1 MNCIYYRRPGSGF
14 MPEAFIFRWVATIEQ
29 NTLSQD
35 YKMGQVFQTTF
46 LLSGVYEK
54 GSVYKLGCIFGRMN
68 TLWALLLKEWM
79 IEWRQKHALAGVLLY
94 VLATV
99 FVCYLGFQR
108 IESAKSWS
116 VLLWI
121 TGIFTAFNAMQKTF
135 SSESAGTQLFIYTL
149 AHPRFIILSKAIY
162 NALFVA
168 ILNILSALLFLLF
181 FGTNMLESIDW
192 FQFVLGLVLGSTGL
206 GLALTF
212 VAGIAFKSEG
222 GVGLVAILGFPVIM
236 PLLITIVRHST
247 AAIEGVSMS
256 QNSLNLVVLL
266 VLNVL
271 SFVLS
276 YVLFPYL
283 WRE

>member
-1 MNCIYYRRPGSGF
+1 M
-14 MPEAFIFRWVATIEQ
+14 
-29 NTLSQD
+29 
-35 YKMGQVFQTTF
+35 
-46 LLSGVYEK
+46 
-54 GSVYKLGCIFGRMN
+54 YKLGCIFDGMK
-68 TLWALLLKEWM
+68 TLSALLKKELLL
-79 IEWRQKHALAGVLLY
+79 EWRQKHALAGVVLY

-108 IESAKSWS
+108 IESAKVWG

-121 TGIFTAFNAMQKTF
+121 TGIFTAFNAMQRTF
-135 SSESAGTQLFIYTL
+135 SSETTGTQLYLYTL
-149 AHPRFIILSKAIY
+149 AEPRFIILSKAIY
-162 NALFVA
+162 NAVFIAV
-168 ILNILSALLFLLF
+168 LNLVSVFFFLLF
-181 FGTNMLESIDW
+181 FGTEVLESVDW
-192 FQFVLGLVLGSTGL
+192 YQFLLGLLLGSTGL

-247 AAIEGVSMS
+247 AALEGASASV
-256 QNSLNLVVLL
+256 NSLNLMVLL
-266 VLNVL
+266 VLNVVSL
-271 SFVLS
+271 VLS

>member
-1 MNCIYYRRPGSGF
+1 MNCICYRRLGNGF
-14 MPEAFIFRWVATIEQ
+14 MPWHTFPDGSIRYRQ
-29 NTLSQD
+29 NTLPQG
-35 YKMGQVFQTTF
+35 YKMTQDFQTTF

-54 GSVYKLGCIFGRMN
+54 DSVYKLVCIFGRMN
-68 TLWALLLKEWM
+68 MLWALLRKEWM

-108 IESAKSWS
+108 IESAKTWG

-121 TGIFTAFNAMQKTF
+121 SGLFTAFNAMQKTF
-135 SSESAGTQLFIYTL
+135 ASESTGTQLFIYTL
-149 AHPRFIILSKAIY
+149 VHPRYIILSKAIY
-162 NALFVA
+162 NAIFVA
-168 ILNILSALLFLLF
+168 ILNMLSVLLFLLF
-181 FGTNMLESIDW
+181 FGSEMLESIDW
-192 FQFVLGLVLGSTGL
+192 IQFMLGLMLGITGL

-212 VAGIAFKSEG
+212 VAGLAFKSEG

-256 QNSLNLVVLL
+256 QNSLNLVVLF

>member
-1 MNCIYYRRPGSGF
+1 MQSTG
-14 MPEAFIFRWVATIEQ
+14 
-29 NTLSQD
+29 
-35 YKMGQVFQTTF
+35 
-46 LLSGVYEK
+46 YEN
-54 GSVYKLGCIFGRMN
+54 GGVYKLGCIFDRMN
-68 TLWALLLKEWM
+68 TLLALLRKEM
-79 IEWRQKHALAGVLLY
+79 LLEWRQKHALAGVLLY

-108 IESAKSWS
+108 LESAKTWG
-116 VLLWI
+116 VLLWV
-121 TGIFTAFNAMQKTF
+121 TGVFTAFNAMQKTF
-135 SSESAGTQLFIYTL
+135 ASESAGTQLFLYTL

-162 NALFVA
+162 NAVF
-168 ILNILSALLFLLF
+168 IALLNLVSVLFFLLF
-181 FGTNMLESIDW
+181 FGTEVLQSVDW
-192 FQFVLGLVLGSTGL
+192 PQFLLGLVLGSTGL

-236 PLLITIVRHST
+236 PLLITIVRHTT
-247 AAIEGVSMS
+247 AALEGASAT
-256 QNSLNLVVLL
+256 QNGLNLMVLL
-266 VLNVL
+266 VLNVV

>member
-1 MNCIYYRRPGSGF
+1 M
-14 MPEAFIFRWVATIEQ
+14 
-29 NTLSQD
+29 
-35 YKMGQVFQTTF
+35 
-46 LLSGVYEK
+46 
-54 GSVYKLGCIFGRMN
+54 YKLGCIFDRMN
-68 TLWALLLKEWM
+68 TLLALLRKELLL
-79 IEWRQKHALAGVLLY
+79 EWRQKHALAGVLLY

-108 IESAKSWS
+108 IESAKTWG
-116 VLLWI
+116 VLLWV
-121 TGIFTAFNAMQKTF
+121 TGVFTAFNAMQKTF
-135 SSESAGTQLFIYTL
+135 ASESAGTQLFLYTL

-162 NALFVA
+162 NAVF
-168 ILNILSALLFLLF
+168 IALLNLVSVLFFLLF
-181 FGTNMLESIDW
+181 FGTEVLQSVDW
-192 FQFVLGLVLGSTGL
+192 LHFLVGLLLGSTGL

-236 PLLITIVRHST
+236 PLLITIVRHTT
-247 AAIEGVSMS
+247 AALEGASAT
-256 QNSLNLVVLL
+256 QNGLNLMVLL
-266 VLNVL
+266 VLNVV